1 VSPENALRGLG
12 WRWLGL
18 AGVSLL
24 LLVSIYAFLFSAWFP
39 YYALRWLAVGATAL
53 AYLLWTLWHNLPH
66 NQPLGRGTLYP
77 DLGLPNLVTWWRG
90 FLVACATGF
99 LFSPWPADGLAW
111 LPAIFYASGI
121 LPDYLDGY
129 LARRFQRSSLL
140 GENLDVAVD
149 SLAVLSG
156 VLLIVQYGQV
166 PAWYLLVGL
175 ARYIYLLGLWLR
187 ERHGLPVYDLPPSL
201 GRRALA
207 GVQMGFTMVMLWPL
221 FGPPGTHV
229 AAYLFAV
236 PFLFNFTRD
245 WFYASGVLKPA
256 PDRVRQPLSPLLLY
270 WLPLL
275 VRLLIAVS
283 LGKNMFAWLRGREAL
298 MASFS
303 ATGVQFPA
311 VLVVLLIALQVY
323 VVVGLILG
331 VTGRTAAILALGL
344 LGLNLR
350 LGLPLTLETIL
361 VAAGSALILYLGT
374 GAYSIWSPEAELLQ
388 HRAGEG
394 I

>member
-1 VSPENALRGLG
+1 MSPKDALGGLRL
-12 WRWLGL
+12 RWLGL

-24 LLVSIYAFLFSAWFP
+24 LLVGIYDFLLSAWLP
-39 YYALRWLAVGATAL
+39 NYALRWLVVSAIAL
-53 AYLLWTLWHNLPH
+53 AYLLWTFWHNLPH
-66 NQPLGRGTLYP
+66 NQPPDGGFLYT

-175 ARYIYLLGLWLR
+175 ARYIYLCGLWLR
-187 ERHGLPVYDLPPSL
+187 ERRGQPIYDLPPSL
-201 GRRALA
+201 SRRALA

-236 PFLFNFTRD
+236 PFLFNFTQD
-245 WFYASGVLKPA
+245 WFYASGALKPT
-256 PDRVRQPLSPLLLY
+256 PDRPQQLLSPAMAH

-275 VRLLIAVS
+275 VRLLIAVN
-283 LGKNMFAWLRGREAL
+283 LGGNLFTWLRGRESL
-298 MASFS
+298 IASFA

-311 VLVVLLIALQVY
+311 LLVVLLIALQFY
-323 VVVGLILG
+323 VLLGLALG
-331 VTGRTAAILALGL
+331 FTGRTAAILALGL
-344 LGLNLR
+344 LGFNLR
-350 LGLPLTLETIL
+350 LGLPLVLETVL

-374 GAYSIWSPEAELLQ
+374 GAYSLWSPEAELLQ
-388 HRAGEG
+388 RRAGEQN
-394 I
+394 